1 MLVIVCSWLDVLL
14 LSGTGAL
21 VVVVNVDVDRG
32 LLPRYDHI
40 IRLSEYRNIGFMILL
55 TTLTNNNNNNNHA
68 CLCLCVCV
76 CVCVSGLAC

>member
-40 IRLSEYRNIGFMILL
+40 IRLSEYRNIG
-55 TTLTNNNNNNNHA
+55 
-68 CLCLCVCV
+68 VS
-76 CVCVSGLAC
+76 VCVSGLAC